1 MQTAA
6 IIVQS
11 IPLGDTDIF
20 GELAQAGKISEI
32 RFLPYGESTPAVVLS
47 YAVQSDSVLVFT
59 ESNALPALSEALAAE
74 SDDFLQCSEDGSGVF
89 TKGKADIFLAPFEAE
104 RRRAYMKNVCLPR
117 LKRKGAI
124 AEKIVFRGIGCD
136 KKTVEQCIAQGEKA
150 ADAAGNKLEF
160 FVSERY
166 DDTRIEVD
174 YPHDAP
180 KLLID
185 GITRIFAETFSE
197 ELYSMDDTMPQKLY
211 IIDNT
216 TLETRMCEHLKKKKK
231 KISVAESF
239 TGGGVGSRIVSVPGA
254 SEVYF
259 EGLNTYNGD
268 AKIKRLNVS
277 PFTLNTSGAVSDQT
291 AYEMC
296 AGLLSSG
303 DCDAAIATTGLAGPK
318 SDESGLPVGLC
329 FLAAGLD
336 GKIYIARHIFTGSRK
351 EITEK
356 AINHALFWA
365 YKHLK

>member
-47 YAVQSDSVLVFT
+47 YAVQSDSVLVFA

-150 ADAAGNKLEF
+150 ADAAGNKLGF

-174 YPHDAP
+174 YPPDTP

-197 ELYSMDDTMPQKLY
+197 ELYSMDDTP
-211 IIDNT
+211 
-216 TLETRMCEHLKKKKK
+216 LEKRLCELLKVRGK

-239 TGGGVGSRIVSVPGA
+239 TGGGVDSR
-254 SEVYF
+254 
-259 EGLNTYNGD
+259 D
-268 AKIKRLNVS
+268 ALLLMQLLMQR
-277 PFTLNTSGAVSDQT
+277 
-291 AYEMC
+291 
-296 AGLLSSG
+296 GLLS
-303 DCDAAIATTGLAGPK
+303 
-318 SDESGLPVGLC
+318 
-329 FLAAGLD
+329 
-336 GKIYIARHIFTGSRK
+336 
-351 EITEK
+351 
-356 AINHALFWA
+356 
-365 YKHLK
+365 

>member
-32 RFLPYGESTPAVVLS
+32 RFLPYGEGTPAVVLS

-174 YPHDAP
+174 YPPTH
-180 KLLID
+180 
-185 GITRIFAETFSE
+185 RNF
-197 ELYSMDDTMPQKLY
+197 
-211 IIDNT
+211 
-216 TLETRMCEHLKKKKK
+216 
-231 KISVAESF
+231 
-239 TGGGVGSRIVSVPGA
+239 
-254 SEVYF
+254 
-259 EGLNTYNGD
+259 
-268 AKIKRLNVS
+268 
-277 PFTLNTSGAVSDQT
+277 
-291 AYEMC
+291 
-296 AGLLSSG
+296 
-303 DCDAAIATTGLAGPK
+303 
-318 SDESGLPVGLC
+318 
-329 FLAAGLD
+329 
-336 GKIYIARHIFTGSRK
+336 
-351 EITEK
+351 
-356 AINHALFWA
+356 
-365 YKHLK
+365 

>member
-124 AEKIVFRGIGCD
+124 AEKIVFRGVGCD

-174 YPHDAP
+174 YPPDAP

-197 ELYSMDDTMPQKLY
+197 ELYSMDDTP
-211 IIDNT
+211 
-216 TLETRMCEHLKKKKK
+216 LEKRLCELLKVRGK